1 MPWTQVCPPELL
13 FWYRMQMMCTS
24 AISIQSKTSTGT
36 GISTHEYRN
45 GGEGQPR
52 VEGREGTSE
61 EGRRIAFEIYS

>member
-1 MPWTQVCPPELL
+1 
-13 FWYRMQMMCTS
+13 MQMMCTS
-24 AISIQSKTSTGT
+24 AISNQSKTSTGT